1 MFDFTAPVQK
11 PETIAPVPMD
21 TYDVLR
27 AAFDFFNRELFFN
40 KLSPCLIILHR
51 HRTAYGYFH
60 ASHMAAT
67 VDAKFP
73 WNKQDAV
80 HEIALN
86 PMHIRV
92 RKPKE
97 TLATLVHEMV
107 HQQQQELGK
116 PPKNV
121 YHNRQWAA
129 MMKEVG
135 LHPSDTGKVG
145 GAETGRYVSHYV
157 IADGPFDMAFD
168 AFEKQQKLSLFG
180 DLPNPIVKKTRT
192 SKFKFYCPDC
202 DQVCWAKEGASLIC
216 GECETPMELT

>member
-1 MFDFTAPVQK
+1 MFNFETAK
-11 PETIAPVPMD
+11 PLEKPADIMVPMD

-27 AAFDFFNRELFFN
+27 DAFDFFNKELFDG
-40 KLSPCLIILHR
+40 KLSDCLIILHR

-60 ASHMAAT
+60 ASHMAA
-67 VDAKFP
+67 VENSMP
-73 WNKQDAV
+73 WEKQKAV

-107 HQQQQELGK
+107 HQQQQEHGK

-121 YHNRQWAA
+121 YHNKQWAQ
-129 MMKEVG
+129 MMKDVG
-135 LHPSDTGKVG
+135 LQPSDTGKIG

-157 IADGPFDMAFD
+157 IAGGRFDLAFD
-168 AFEKQQKLSLFG
+168 VFEKQQSLALFG
-180 DLPNPIVKKTRT
+180 DLPNPAKKKQRT
-192 SKFKFYCPDC
+192 SKFKFECPEC
-202 DQVCWAKEGASLIC
+202 EQCAWAKEGAALIC
-216 GECETPMELT
+216 GDCEIEMELR